1 MSKRD
6 FYEVLGV
13 DRKADEAA
21 VKKAYRSKAMQFH
34 PDRNPGDKAA
44 EQKFKEVNE
53 AYEILKDPQKRA
65 AYDQFGHAAFDP
77 AQGQAP
83 GGFRPGQPGQG
94 FEFNF
99 GSGGFADIF
108 EDIFGDITGRGRR
121 GQAQRGPER
130 GQDLRYDL
138 EVSLEDA
145 YKGKKATIRVPTAA
159 KCDACQGT
167 GGEGGAKPKPCPTCA
182 GRGRVRASQGFFTI
196 ERTCGACHGTG
207 EVVDKPCKTCRG
219 EGRIVNEKTLA
230 VNVPAGVDEGTRI
243 RLAGEGEAGLRGG
256 PAGDLYIFISIA
268 PHEIFQ
274 RDGANVYCH
283 VPISMITATLGGAVE
298 VPTVEGTRA
307 RVSIPAGTQ
316 SGEQFRLR
324 GKGMTQIRSQI
335 RGDMIIEVTVET
347 PTNLSAKQKQI
358 LEEFRKA
365 GGGEEAS
372 PKAKGFFDKVKEL
385 WSELKG

>member
-6 FYEVLGV
+6 FYEILGV

-21 VKKAYRSKAMQFH
+21 LKKAYRAKAMQFH

-53 AYEILKDPQKRA
+53 AYEVLKDPQKRA

-77 AQGQAP
+77 AHGAP
-83 GGFRPGQPGQG
+83 GHGGFRQHPGG

-121 GQAQRGPER
+121 GATRGPER

-138 EVSLEDA
+138 EVTLEEA
-145 YKGKKATIRVPTAA
+145 FKGKKATIRVPTAA
-159 KCDACQGT
+159 RCDACHGS
-167 GGEGGAKPKPCPTCA
+167 GGEGGARPKPCPTCG

-196 ERTCGACHGTG
+196 ERTCGACAGTG
-207 EVVDKPCKTCRG
+207 EVVDKPCRKCRG
-219 EGRIVNEKTLA
+219 EGRIVLDKTLA
-230 VNVPAGVDEGTRI
+230 VNVPSGVDEGTRI

-274 RDGANVYCH
+274 RDGAHIHCH
-283 VPISMITATLGGAVE
+283 VPISMVTAALGGAVE

-307 RVSIPAGTQ
+307 RVTIPAGTQ

-324 GKGMTQIRSQI
+324 GKGMTQLKSQI
-335 RGDMIIEVTVET
+335 RGDMIIEVAVET
-347 PTNLSAKQKQI
+347 PANMTARQKQI
-358 LEEFRKA
+358 LEEFKKA
-365 GGGEEAS
+365 GGEDAS
-372 PKAKGFFDKVKEL
+372 PKAKSFFAKVREL
-385 WSELKG
+385 WDELKG

>member
-6 FYEVLGV
+6 FYEVLGI

-21 VKKAYRSKAMQFH
+21 IKKAFRAKAMQLH
-34 PDRNPGDKAA
+34 PDRNPGDKGA
-44 EQKFKEVNE
+44 EHRFKEVNE
-53 AYEILKDPQKRA
+53 AYEVLKDPQKRA
-65 AYDQFGHAAFDP
+65 AYDQFGHAAFDGAGAAP
-77 AQGQAP
+77 GP
-83 GGFRPGQPGQG
+83 GGFRQHPGG

-121 GQAQRGPER
+121 QAQRGPER

-138 EVSLEDA
+138 EVTLEEA
-145 YKGKKATIRVPTAA
+145 YKGKKATIRVPTAVR
-159 KCDACQGT
+159 CEACHGT

-196 ERTCGACHGTG
+196 ERSCAACHGTG
-207 EVVDKPCKTCRG
+207 EVVDKPCKKCHG
-219 EGRIVNEKTLA
+219 EGRLVHDKTLA
-230 VNVPAGVDEGTRI
+230 VNVPPGVDEGTRI

-256 PAGDLYIFISIA
+256 PPGDLYIFVSIA
-268 PHEIFQ
+268 PHEIFHRQ
-274 RDGANVYCH
+274 GPNIFCH
-283 VPISMITATLGGAVE
+283 VPISMITAALGGHVD

-307 RVSIPAGTQ
+307 RVAVPAGTQ

-324 GKGMTQIRSQI
+324 GKGMTQLKSQL
-335 RGDMIIEVTVET
+335 RGDMIIEVAVET
-347 PTNLSAKQKQI
+347 PANLTARQKAI

-365 GGGEEAS
+365 GGEDAS
-372 PKAKGFFDKVKEL
+372 PKARSFFAKVKEL
-385 WSELKG
+385 WDELKG

>member
-1 MSKRD
+1 MTKRD

-44 EQKFKEVNE
+44 EQKFKEINE
-53 AYEILKDPQKRA
+53 AFEVLKDPQKRA
-65 AYDQFGHAAFDP
+65 AYDQFGHAAFDGGHGAP
-77 AQGQAP
+77 GQ
-83 GGFRPGQPGQG
+83 GGFRPGQQGQG

-121 GQAQRGPER
+121 GGATRGPER

-138 EVSLEDA
+138 EVALEDA

-159 KCDACQGT
+159 KCEACHGT

-207 EVVDKPCKTCRG
+207 EVVDKPCKVCRG
-219 EGRIVNEKTLA
+219 EGRIVNDKTLA

-268 PHEIFQ
+268 PHEIFH
-274 RDGANVYCH
+274 RDGANIYCQ
-283 VPISMITATLGGAVE
+283 VPISMITAALGGAVD

-307 RVSIPAGTQ
+307 RVTIPAGTQ

-324 GKGMTQIRSQI
+324 GKGMTQIRSQL
-335 RGDMIIEVTVET
+335 RGDMIIEVAVET
-347 PTNLSAKQKQI
+347 PADLSAKQKQI
-358 LEEFRKA
+358 LEDFRKA
-365 GGGEEAS
+365 GGDEAS
-372 PKAKGFFDKVKEL
+372 PKAKGFLDKVREL
-385 WSELKG
+385 WSELKS

>member
-6 FYEVLGV
+6 FYEILGI

-21 VKKAYRSKAMQFH
+21 VKKAYRSKAQQFH
-34 PDRNPGDKAA
+34 PDRNPSDKAA
-44 EQKFKEVNE
+44 ETKFKEVNE

-77 AQGQAP
+77 AQGHPP
-83 GGFRPGQPGQG
+83 GGFRPGPGGQG
-94 FEFNF
+94 HEFNF
-99 GSGGFADIF
+99 GGGFADIF

-121 GQAQRGPER
+121 GGAQRGPER

-138 EVSLEDA
+138 EVTLEDA
-145 YKGKKATIRVPTAA
+145 YKGKKATVRVPTAA
-159 KCDACQGT
+159 KCNACHGS
-167 GGEGGAKPKPCPTCA
+167 GGEGGAKPKTCPTCQ

-196 ERTCGACHGTG
+196 ERTCVACSGTG
-207 EVVDKPCKTCRG
+207 EVIDKPCKTCRG
-219 EGRIVNEKTLA
+219 EGRIVHEKTLA
-230 VNVPAGVDEGTRI
+230 VNVPPGVDEGTRI

-283 VPISMITATLGGAVE
+283 VPISMITAALGGGAE

-307 RVSIPAGTQ
+307 RVTIPAGTQ
-316 SGEQFRLR
+316 TGEQFRLR
-324 GKGMTQIRSQI
+324 GKGMTQIRSQL
-335 RGDMIIEVTVET
+335 RGDMIIEVAVET
-347 PTNLSAKQKQI
+347 PAHLTTRQKQI
-358 LEEFRKA
+358 LEEFRQA
-365 GGGEEAS
+365 GGEDAS
-372 PKAKGFFDKVKEL
+372 PRSKSFLDKVRQA
-385 WSELKG
+385 WDELKS

>member
-13 DRKADEAA
+13 DRKADDAA

-34 PDRNPGDKAA
+34 PDRNPNDKAA

-77 AQGQAP
+77 AAGAP
-83 GGFRPGQPGQG
+83 PGGGFRPGQGG
-94 FEFNF
+94 AEFNF
-99 GSGGFADIF
+99 GGGFADIF

-121 GQAQRGPER
+121 QQQRGPER

-145 YKGKKATIRVPTAA
+145 FKGKKATIRVPTAVR
-159 KCDACQGT
+159 CDACSGT
-167 GGEGGAKPKPCPTCA
+167 GGEGGARPKTCPTCG
-182 GRGRVRASQGFFTI
+182 GRGRVRATQGFFTI
-196 ERTCGACHGTG
+196 ERSCAACHGTG
-207 EVVDKPCKTCRG
+207 EVVDKPCKTCHG
-219 EGRIVNEKTLA
+219 EGRLVHDKTLA
-230 VNVPAGVDEGTRI
+230 VNIPAGVDEGTRI

-256 PAGDLYIFISIA
+256 PAGDLYIFVSIA
-268 PHEIFQ
+268 PHELFQ
-274 RDGANVYCH
+274 RDGAHIYCH
-283 VPISMITATLGGAVE
+283 VPISMVTAALGGAVE

-307 RVSIPAGTQ
+307 RVTVPAGTQ

-324 GKGMTQIRSQI
+324 GKGMTKLQSAL
-335 RGDMIIEVTVET
+335 RGDMIIEVAVET
-347 PTNLSAKQKQI
+347 PANLTAKQKQI
-358 LEEFRKA
+358 LEEFKKA
-365 GGGEEAS
+365 GGEDAS
-372 PKAKGFFDKVKEL
+372 PKAKNFFAKVKQI
-385 WSELKG
+385 WDELKG

>member
-53 AYEILKDPQKRA
+53 AYEVLKDPQKRA
-65 AYDQFGHAAFDP
+65 AYDQFGHAAFDGG
-77 AQGQAP
+77 AGAAP
-83 GGFRPGQPGQG
+83 GGFRQHPGG

-121 GQAQRGPER
+121 GAAQRGPER

-159 KCDACQGT
+159 KCEACHGT
-167 GGEGGAKPKPCPTCA
+167 GGEGGAKPKACPTCA

-196 ERTCGACHGTG
+196 ERTCGTCHGTG
-207 EVVDKPCKTCRG
+207 EVVDKPCKVCRG
-219 EGRIVNEKTLA
+219 EGRVVHDKTLA

-268 PHEIFQ
+268 PHEIFH
-274 RDGANVYCH
+274 RDGANIYCQ
-283 VPISMITATLGGAVE
+283 VPISMITAALGGAVE

-335 RGDMIIEVTVET
+335 RGDMIIEVAVET

-365 GGGEEAS
+365 GGEEAS
-372 PKAKGFFDKVKEL
+372 PKAKGFFDKVREL

>member
-1 MSKRD
+1 MNKRD
-6 FYEVLGV
+6 FYEVLGI

-21 VKKAYRSKAMQFH
+21 IKKAYRAKAMQHH

-44 EQKFKEVNE
+44 EHKFKEINE
-53 AYEILKDPQKRA
+53 AFEVLKDPQKRA

-77 AQGQAP
+77 AQGHAP
-83 GGFRPGQPGQG
+83 GGFRPGQSH
-94 FEFNF
+94 EFNF
-99 GSGGFADIF
+99 GGGFADIF

-121 GQAQRGPER
+121 GAAQRGPER

-145 YKGKKATIRVPTAA
+145 FKGKKATIRVPTAA
-159 KCDACQGT
+159 KCEACHGT
-167 GGEGGAKPKPCPTCA
+167 GGEGGAKPKTCPACA

-196 ERTCGACHGTG
+196 ERTCAACHGTG
-207 EVVDKPCKTCRG
+207 EVVDKPCKVCRG
-219 EGRIVNEKTLA
+219 EGRVVHDKTLA

-274 RDGANVYCH
+274 RDGANIYCH
-283 VPISMITATLGGAVE
+283 VPISMVAAALGGGVE

-307 RVSIPAGTQ
+307 RVAIPAGTQ

-324 GKGMTQIRSQI
+324 GKGMTQIRSQL
-335 RGDMIIEVTVET
+335 RGDMIIEVAVET
-347 PTNLSAKQKQI
+347 PAHLNARQKQI

-365 GGGEEAS
+365 GGEEAS
-372 PKAKGFFDKVKEL
+372 PRAKSFLDKVREI

>member
-6 FYEVLGV
+6 FYEILGV

-21 VKKAYRSKAMQFH
+21 IKKAYRAKAMQHH

-44 EQKFKEVNE
+44 EHKFKELNA

-65 AYDQFGHAAFDP
+65 AYDRLGHAAFDP
-77 AQGQAP
+77 AQGGAGGMRPGP
-83 GGFRPGQPGQG
+83 GGQ
-94 FEFNF
+94 EFHF
-99 GSGGFADIF
+99 SGGFADIF

-121 GQAQRGPER
+121 PQLGRER

-138 EVSLEDA
+138 EVTFEEA
-145 YKGKKATIRVPTAA
+145 FRGKKATIRVPTAVR
-159 KCDACQGT
+159 CDACHGT
-167 GGEGGAKPKPCPTCA
+167 GGEGGARPKPCPTCG

-196 ERTCGACHGTG
+196 ERTCTACHGTG
-207 EVVDKPCKTCRG
+207 EVVDKPCKKCHG
-219 EGRIVNEKTLA
+219 EGRLVHDKTLA

-256 PAGDLYIFISIA
+256 PAGDLYIFVSIA

-274 RDGANVYCH
+274 RDGAHIHCH
-283 VPISMITATLGGAVE
+283 VPISMITAALGGAVE

-324 GKGMTQIRSQI
+324 GKGMSQLRSQI

-347 PTNLSAKQKQI
+347 PANLNARQKQI
-358 LEEFRKA
+358 LDDFKKA
-365 GGGEEAS
+365 GGDEAS
-372 PKAKGFFDKVKEL
+372 PKAKGFLEKVREL
-385 WSELKG
+385 WGELKG

>member
-6 FYEVLGV
+6 FYEILGV

-21 VKKAYRSKAMQFH
+21 IKKAYRSKAMAHH

-44 EQKFKEVNE
+44 EHKFKEINE
-53 AYEILKDPQKRA
+53 AFEILKDPQKRA

-83 GGFRPGQPGQG
+83 GGFRPGQSH
-94 FEFNF
+94 EFHF

-121 GQAQRGPER
+121 GAGPARARARPGSPLRSRGDARGRVQGQEGHDPRAHGRQMRGLPRHRRRGRRQAQ
-130 GQDLRYDL
+130 DLPHLR
-138 EVSLEDA
+138 
-145 YKGKKATIRVPTAA
+145 
-159 KCDACQGT
+159 
-167 GGEGGAKPKPCPTCA
+167 

-196 ERTCGACHGTG
+196 ERTCAACHGTG
-207 EVVDKPCKTCRG
+207 EVVDKPCKVCRG
-219 EGRIVNEKTLA
+219 EGRVVHEKTLA

-274 RDGANVYCH
+274 RDGANIYCH
-283 VPISMITATLGGAVE
+283 VPLSMVTAALGGAVE

-307 RVSIPAGTQ
+307 RVAIPAGTQ

-324 GKGMTQIRSQI
+324 GKGMTQIRSQL
-335 RGDMIIEVTVET
+335 RGDMIIEVAVET
-347 PTNLSAKQKQI
+347 PANLSAKQKQI

-365 GGGEEAS
+365 GGEEAS
-372 PKAKGFFDKVKEL
+372 PRAKGFLDKVREI
-385 WSELKG
+385 WSELKS

>member
-6 FYEVLGV
+6 FYEILGV

-21 VKKAYRSKAMQFH
+21 VKKAYRTKAMEHH
-34 PDRNPGDKAA
+34 PDRNPGDKGA

-53 AYEILKDPQKRA
+53 AYEVLKDPQKRA

-77 AQGQAP
+77 AQGHAP
-83 GGFRPGQPGQG
+83 GGFRPGQGGQG

-121 GQAQRGPER
+121 PQQRGPER

-138 EVSLEDA
+138 EVTLEDA
-145 YKGKKATIRVPTAA
+145 FKGKKATIRVPTAV
-159 KCDACQGT
+159 KCEPCHGS
-167 GGEGGAKPKPCPTCA
+167 GGEGGAKPKTCPTCG

-196 ERTCGACHGTG
+196 ERTCAACAGTG
-207 EVVDKPCKTCRG
+207 EVIDKPCKICRG
-219 EGRIVNEKTLA
+219 EGRIVHDKTLA
-230 VNVPAGVDEGTRI
+230 VNVPPGVDEGTRI

-274 RDGANVYCH
+274 RDGAHIYCH
-283 VPISMITATLGGAVE
+283 VPISMVTAALGGAVE

-307 RVSIPAGTQ
+307 RVSIPAATQ
-316 SGEQFRLR
+316 TGEQFRLR
-324 GKGMTQIRSQI
+324 GKGMTQLKSQI
-335 RGDMIIEVTVET
+335 RGDMIIEVAVET
-347 PTNLSAKQKQI
+347 PANMNARQKQI
-358 LEEFRKA
+358 LEEFKKA
-365 GGGEEAS
+365 GGEDAS
-372 PKAKGFFDKVKEL
+372 PKATSFFAKVKEL
-385 WSELKG
+385 WDELKG

>member
-6 FYEVLGV
+6 FYEILGV

-21 VKKAYRSKAMQFH
+21 VKKAYRTKAMEHH
-34 PDRNPGDKAA
+34 PDRNPGDKGA

-53 AYEILKDPQKRA
+53 AYEVLKDPQKRA

-77 AQGQAP
+77 AQGHAP
-83 GGFRPGQPGQG
+83 GGFRPGQGGQG

-121 GQAQRGPER
+121 GAAQRGPER

-138 EVSLEDA
+138 EVTLEDA
-145 YKGKKATIRVPTAA
+145 FKGKKATIRVPTAV
-159 KCDACQGT
+159 KCEACHGS
-167 GGEGGAKPKPCPTCA
+167 GGEGGAKPKTCPTCG

-196 ERTCGACHGTG
+196 ERTCAACAGTG
-207 EVVDKPCKTCRG
+207 EVIDKPCKTCRG
-219 EGRIVNEKTLA
+219 EGRIVHDKTLA
-230 VNVPAGVDEGTRI
+230 VNVPPGVDEGTRI

-274 RDGANVYCH
+274 RDGAHIYCH
-283 VPISMITATLGGAVE
+283 VPISMVTAALGGAVE

-316 SGEQFRLR
+316 TGEQFRLR
-324 GKGMTQIRSQI
+324 GKGMTQLKSQI
-335 RGDMIIEVTVET
+335 RGDMIIEVAVET
-347 PTNLSAKQKQI
+347 PANMNARQKQI
-358 LEEFRKA
+358 LEEFKKA
-365 GGGEEAS
+365 GGEEAS
-372 PKAKGFFDKVKEL
+372 PKATNFFAKVKEL
-385 WSELKG
+385 WDELKG

>member
-6 FYEVLGV
+6 FYEILGV
-13 DRKADEAA
+13 EKKADEAA
-21 VKKAYRSKAMQFH
+21 LKKAYRSKAMQFH
-34 PDRNPGDKAA
+34 PDRNPGDKSA

-53 AYEILKDPQKRA
+53 AYEILRDPQKRA
-65 AYDQFGHAAFDP
+65 AYDQFGHAAFDGGHGAP
-77 AQGQAP
+77 GP
-83 GGFRPGQPGQG
+83 GGFRQHPGG

-99 GSGGFADIF
+99 GQGGFADIF

-121 GQAQRGPER
+121 GAGAQRGPER

-145 YKGKKATIRVPTAA
+145 YKGKKATVRVPTAA
-159 KCDACQGT
+159 KCDACNGS
-167 GGEGGAKPKPCPTCA
+167 GGEGGAKPRTCPTCA

-196 ERTCGACHGTG
+196 ERTCAACAGTG
-207 EVVDKPCKTCRG
+207 EVIDKPCKKCRG
-219 EGRIVNEKTLA
+219 EGRLVQEKTLA
-230 VNVPAGVDEGTRI
+230 VNVPPGVDEGTRI

-268 PHEIFQ
+268 PHEIFH
-274 RDGANVYCH
+274 RDGANIYCH
-283 VPISMITATLGGAVE
+283 VPISMVTAALGGAVE

-307 RVSIPAGTQ
+307 RVSIPAATQ

-324 GKGMTQIRSQI
+324 GKGMTQIRSQL
-335 RGDMIIEVTVET
+335 RGDMIIEVAVET

-358 LEEFRKA
+358 LEDFKKA
-365 GGGEEAS
+365 GGEDAS
-372 PKAKGFFDKVKEL
+372 PKAKSFFEKVREL

>member
-1 MSKRD
+1 M
-6 FYEVLGV
+6 
-13 DRKADEAA
+13 
-21 VKKAYRSKAMQFH
+21 
-34 PDRNPGDKAA
+34 
-44 EQKFKEVNE
+44 
-53 AYEILKDPQKRA
+53 
-65 AYDQFGHAAFDP
+65 
-77 AQGQAP
+77 
-83 GGFRPGQPGQG
+83 
-94 FEFNF
+94 
-99 GSGGFADIF
+99 
-108 EDIFGDITGRGRR
+108 
-121 GQAQRGPER
+121 
-130 GQDLRYDL
+130 
-138 EVSLEDA
+138 
-145 YKGKKATIRVPTAA
+145 
-159 KCDACQGT
+159 
-167 GGEGGAKPKPCPTCA
+167 
-182 GRGRVRASQGFFTI
+182 RASQGFFTI

-219 EGRIVNEKTLA
+219 EGRVVNEKTLA

-268 PHEIFQ
+268 PHDIFQ

-283 VPISMITATLGGAVE
+283 VPISMITASLGGAVE

-307 RVSIPAGTQ
+307 RVSVPAGTQ